1 MTPAAPRHLSAQRVR
16 WERMHVAIRCGLHPT
31 QPALIRV
38 YLGVGRWLVR
48 QGQLDERVACQRML
62 GLLLDTARDDA
73 LPWFWRSLCLEHVP
87 APLARLTTLLKQRE
101 PSLLGTVQDSLAW
114 ARMQLTAT
122 PAGPALRPAETKEP
136 WHGP

>member
-1 MTPAAPRHLSAQRVR
+1 MTPAASRHLSAQRVH

-62 GLLLDTARDDA
+62 GLLLDTARDDE
-73 LPWFWRSLCLEHVP
+73 LPWFWRSLCLEHTP
-87 APLARLTTLLKQRE
+87 ALLARLTTLLKQRE
-101 PSLLGTVQDSLAW
+101 PALLRSQLDRLVLAHQ
-114 ARMQLTAT
+114 QLTVT
-122 PAGPALRPAETKEP
+122 PTAPGPQRPETEES
-136 WHGP
+136 